1 MVIDFYYKGNC
12 LMGIRSDLETNFDY
26 EIVDEFLDH
35 YSMMVESMEVMIIDL
50 TKPNMYKR
58 SINELF
64 RVFHNIKSASG
75 YLQILPMNKLASFV
89 EDALEDLRNNSTSIN
104 QETVD
109 WLLQISDMFAIWQ
122 DDLKQDSELS
132 KIKFSLL
139 KTPDLDK

>member
-1 MVIDFYYKGNC
+1 
-12 LMGIRSDLETNFDY
+12 MGIRSDLETNFDY

-50 TKPNMYKR
+50 TKPDMYKR

-89 EDALEDLRNNSTSIN
+89 EDALENLRSNSASIN